1 MENELNELYY
11 SQLEDFELA
20 RKNFANLKNVVYRH
34 IPFDGFRITLQF
46 NPDRI
51 LSTTAKIDPATLKQ
65 RKCFLC
71 PEYLPTGQKGISY
84 NERYNL
90 FVNPY
95 PIFEKHFTV
104 PAKTHS
110 PQLIEGRL
118 DDMLDLTRDLP
129 SSTLFYNGP
138 KSGASAPDHFHFQAA
153 QRGVMPLEEDVKNR
167 NIAIDLVKNTQYT
180 ISTIRQYLR
189 KVVVIRSA
197 DREIL
202 SRLFQQTLDLIGQHI
217 PFEQEPGVNLL
228 TWCEDGVWTVCL
240 LPRKA
245 LRPWQFFTE
254 GDEQIL
260 FSPGCVDMAGLVIVP
275 RKEDFDKY
283 TPALLTDLFDQVT
296 PDDSTWELICRK
308 MVALNQQDK
317 KNNR

>member
-1 MENELNELYY
+1 MEEELNELYR
-11 SQLEDFELA
+11 SQLVDFELA
-20 RKNFANLKNVVYRH
+20 RKNFANLKNVIYRD

-71 PEYLPTGQKGISY
+71 PAHLPAGQKGISY
-84 NERYNL
+84 NGRYNL

-104 PAKTHS
+104 PDKTHS

-118 DDMLDLTRDLP
+118 RDILSLARDLP

-153 QRGVMPLEEDVKNR
+153 QRHVMPLEQDAGNR
-167 NIAIDLVKNTQYT
+167 AITLELVKKTDYT

-189 KVVVIRSA
+189 KAILFKSA
-197 DREIL
+197 DPDIL
-202 SRLFQQTLDLIGQHI
+202 SRLFQHTLRIIGQHI
-217 PFEQEPGVNLL
+217 PYEQEPMINLL
-228 TWCEDGVWTVCL
+228 CWHEDRTWTICV

-245 LRPWQFFTE
+245 IRPWQFFAE

-283 TPALLTDLFDQVT
+283 TPALLADLFGQVT
-296 PDDSTWELICRK
+296 PDDEVWESICRE
-308 MVALNQQDK
+308 VAVSSNK
-317 KNNR
+317 IVT